1 MKRPQ
6 RTFVVEK
13 KSRRRQPNAQ
23 TKSIWGDTDLKA
35 LASEV
40 EDRTSHP
47 FNSNEGLGTSGPRE
61 TRLIDPADARSVND
75 RAADVEVALP
85 GIQPVN
91 GTKVE
96 LSQHRVADNPPE
108 AAVRI
113 QERHPASQ
121 RLSTATGAP
130 RNRTKRRARTHNLKV
145 GHKGR
150 KAETTTVNDPISLDE
165 LAALDADNKHLKR
178 LLADL
183 LRAQNIWLMKML
195 ERFDAECDVASL
207 GSGKE
212 TR

>member
-6 RTFVVEK
+6 PTFVVER

-35 LASEV
+35 LAREV
-40 EDRTSHP
+40 EDTTSHP
-47 FNSNEGLGTSGPRE
+47 FNSNEGLGTSGSRE
-61 TRLIDPADARSVND
+61 TRLIDPVNAESVND
-75 RAADVEVALP
+75 RAADVEIALP
-85 GIQPVN
+85 KIQPVN

-96 LSQHRVADNPPE
+96 ISQHRVVDNPPE
-108 AAVRI
+108 AGV
-113 QERHPASQ
+113 QERYPASQ
-121 RLSTATGAP
+121 RLSTSTGAP
-130 RNRTKRRARTHNLKV
+130 RNGTKRPSGRTQNLEV
-145 GHKGR
+145 AHKGR
-150 KAETTTVNDPISLDE
+150 EAQTTTVNDPISHDE

-183 LRAQNIWLMKML
+183 LRAQNLWLKKML

-207 GSGKE
+207 TSGKE